1 MLTSQL
7 LDSDVAASDQA
18 ASDQAAT
25 AKVWYKKGINFS
37 CQGNH
42 TEAIESF
49 DQVLQLNP
57 EDADAYG
64 HRCVARHRLGDHQ
77 GAIADCHQAAM
88 LYLEQGKP
96 EKHQYALKMLQKL
109 QV

>member
-1 MLTSQL
+1 MPTSQL
-7 LDSDVAASDQA
+7 LDTDVAAS
-18 ASDQAAT
+18 
-25 AKVWYKKGINFS
+25 AKAWYTKGVEFA
-37 CQGNH
+37 CQGNY
-42 TEAIESF
+42 TEAIESL
-49 DQVLQLNP
+49 DQALQLNP
-57 EDADAYG
+57 DDADAYG

-88 LYLEQGKP
+88 LYLEQGKL